1 MNSRILI
8 SGMICLGEE
17 VHVLLW
23 YIDSVGDDQGSSSF
37 GCRTALLLDLCQ
49 ALVHDTSFAFR
60 SCHSYIVSGIARS
73 AGESLRLAKCVT
85 SGAFTAFHLITA
97 ASRRL
102 PVLSSV
108 IPALSSIHRE
118 GSSCGDSLRLGGS
131 NLFRSWAGGTMHYL
145 AAMLSDKQGA
155 A

>member
-8 SGMICLGEE
+8 HGVICLGEE

-85 SGAFTAFHLITA
+85 SGPNNSCFERTTCSLVRDPSSLID
-97 ASRRL
+97 
-102 PVLSSV
+102 SS
-108 IPALSSIHRE
+108 
-118 GSSCGDSLRLGGS
+118 
-131 NLFRSWAGGTMHYL
+131 
-145 AAMLSDKQGA
+145 
-155 A
+155 